1 MSVIRVYFLVQK
13 SWTAQ
18 SFESAVGALL
28 TQLVTLRHRR
38 RPMRCVSLMLDP
50 HFAESLADDKLYQE
64 TPMLV
69 DVIDYQQQPLR
80 NSSAFQ
86 AFERARN
93 QGCQMVAIFLH
104 NGKKLAQLLRAADRS
119 HNICLVHS
127 DNDIVFGFFYSP

>member
-1 MSVIRVYFLVQK
+1 
-13 SWTAQ
+13 
-18 SFESAVGALL
+18 
-28 TQLVTLRHRR
+28 
-38 RPMRCVSLMLDP
+38 MLDP
-50 HFAESLADDKLYQE
+50 HFAESLADNKLYQE

-86 AFERARN
+86 AFERAHN

-119 HNICLVHS
+119 HICLVH
-127 DNDIVFGFFYSP
+127 NYKDIFGFLFTLIGSANLHNILGFIASQQSILALLTSNEIFEVLFFIS